1 MGIWGLYTILRGRVR
16 DLVFGEESSTRVRV
30 EAPNED
36 ELGLRGQAEGEL
48 VEVAADSAE
57 RTAQNT

>member
-30 EAPNED
+30 EALNED
-36 ELGLRGQAEGEL
+36 ELGLHVQEGEL
-48 VEVAADSAE
+48 VEEAEASEAE
-57 RTAQNT
+57 RAQNT